1 MDQIVGEDFIGS
13 DYIFI
18 KGDGDSDW
26 EKALVI
32 SNQDN
37 TDVYVNGQLWRT
49 LNESEYAFISLYN
62 GNMYI
67 STNDQTKKLFAYQSL
82 GRVYMSANLELRIKE
97 CILFLI

>member
-1 MDQIVGEDFIGS
+1 MGQDYGMDQIVGEVFIGS

-49 LNESEYAFISLYN
+49 LNESEYAFISEYNN

-67 STNDQTKKLFAYQSL
+67 TP
-82 GRVYMSANLELRIKE
+82 MIKQKII
-97 CILFLI
+97 CISKF